1 MRNPFRW
8 WLRSAEY
15 RHLATALAQLE
26 DDVLKCLKL
35 TESLNARE
43 RTRARRA
50 VEREPVADDSVP
62 APTATVQLVPNA
74 ADPEAPKVD
83 RQTLRQ
89 RAKAR
94 GMM

>member
-15 RHLATALAQLE
+15 RHLKTELVQLQ
-26 DDVLKCLKL
+26 DDVLKVMRL

-43 RTRARRA
+43 RTRSRRA
-50 VEREPVADDSVP
+50 LERESVENDSVP
-62 APTATVQLVPNA
+62 PTPATVQLVPNA
-74 ADPEAPKVD
+74 SDAEAQTVD
-83 RQTLRQ
+83 RQALRQ